1 MAMEFPV
8 IAKLLE
14 GRFPQAVKGAVT
26 DKGDPWIEVSP
37 GGIVEVLAFLKEE
50 GGLEFDLLLMVTGV
64 DRPDGEGGGEIE
76 VVYHL
81 ASTTQGG
88 ELVLKVRLPR
98 EKPLCPTVTG
108 VHPGALWHERETYDM
123 LGVEF
128 TGHPDLRRI
137 LCPEDWVGHPLR
149 KDYEYP
155 EEYGGISAK

>member
-1 MAMEFPV
+1 MEFPV

-14 GRFPQAVKGAVT
+14 GRFPETVKGAVT
-26 DKGDPWIEVSP
+26 DKGDPWLEVAAEAVP
-37 GGIVEVLAFLKEE
+37 EVLAFLKEE
-50 GGLEFDLLLMVTGV
+50 EGLGFDLLLIVTGV
-64 DRPDGEGGGEIE
+64 DRPSEEGGSIE

-81 ASTTQGG
+81 ASTMDGR
-88 ELVLKVRLPR
+88 ELVLKTILPR
-98 EKPLCPTVTG
+98 EKPVCPTVSS

-128 TGHPDLRRI
+128 SGHPDLRRI

>member
-14 GRFPQAVKGAVT
+14 GRFSGAVRGT
-26 DKGDPWIEVSP
+26 VTGKGDPWIEVEARALP
-37 GGIVEVLAFLKEE
+37 EILAFLKEE
-50 GGLEFDLLLMVTGV
+50 EGLRFDLLLMVSGV
-64 DRPDGEGGGEIE
+64 DRPSAEGGGAIE

-81 ASTTQGG
+81 VSTAGG
-88 ELVLKVRLPR
+88 GPLVLKTSLPR
-98 EKPLCPTVTG
+98 ENPVCPSVSG
-108 VHPGALWHERETYDM
+108 VHPAALWHERETYDM

-128 TGHPDLRRI
+128 SGHPDLRRI

>member
-14 GRFPQAVKGAVT
+14 GRFPEAVKGAVT
-26 DKGDPWIEVSP
+26 DKGDPWIEAAADSVP
-37 GGIVEVLAFLKEE
+37 EVLEFLKEE
-50 GGLEFDLLLMVTGV
+50 EGLKFDLLLMVTGV
-64 DRPDGEGGGEIE
+64 DRPDAEGGGSIE

-81 ASTTQGG
+81 LSTTEGH
-88 ELVLKVRLPR
+88 ELVLKAVLPR
-98 EKPLCPTVTG
+98 ENPVCPSAV
-108 VHPGALWHERETYDM
+108 PIYPAALWHERETFDL

>member
-14 GRFPQAVKGAVT
+14 GRFAGAVRGAVT
-26 DKGDPWIEVSP
+26 DKGDPWIEVDAASVP
-37 GGIVEVLAFLKEE
+37 EILAFLKDEE
-50 GGLEFDLLLMVTGV
+50 GLRFDLLLLVSGV
-64 DRPDGEGGGEIE
+64 DRPSGEGRGAIE

-81 ASTTQGG
+81 ASTEEKHQLT
-88 ELVLKVRLPR
+88 VKTILPR
-98 EKPLCPTVTG
+98 EKPECPTVTG

-123 LGVEF
+123 LGVDF
-128 TGHPDLRRI
+128 QGHPDLRRI

>member
-14 GRFPQAVKGAVT
+14 GRFPNAVKGVVT
-26 DKGDPWIEVSP
+26 DKGDPWIEVEAGSVP
-37 GGIVEVLAFLKEE
+37 EILGFLKEE
-50 GGLEFDLLLMVTGV
+50 EGLKFDLLLMVTGV
-64 DRPDGEGGGEIE
+64 DRPAAEGGGSIE

-81 ASTTQGG
+81 LSTVEGHQ
-88 ELVLKVRLPR
+88 LVLKAVLPR
-98 EKPLCPTVTG
+98 DKPACPSAAG
-108 VHPGALWHERETYDM
+108 VYPAALWHERETYDM